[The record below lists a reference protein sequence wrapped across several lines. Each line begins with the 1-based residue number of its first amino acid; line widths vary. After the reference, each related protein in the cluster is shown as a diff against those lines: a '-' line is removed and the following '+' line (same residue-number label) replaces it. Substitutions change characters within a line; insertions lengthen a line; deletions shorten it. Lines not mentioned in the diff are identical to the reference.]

1 MLNHFFHPVETYL
14 TKIESSF
21 TQQLLV
27 HGKKFPDTKNVDV
40 AIIGID
46 DNANLIREQLYQYS
60 NKFEDLKLADFG
72 NLKFNGKNNHL
83 QAGLKE
89 CLIALNELNIK
100 PIIIGAKHHLN
111 KAISESL
118 NFNQI
123 DYTLVSPNISTDKT
137 STLNHL
143 IKNKKLFHASLIANQ
158 SFLVENDT
166 LNELNGEFI
175 EYIRLGELRSNIS
188 LCEPLLRQSDVFE
201 FNTSAIKYSE
211 FQASIN
217 QLPNGLTNQEACA
230 ICRYA
235 GISNSISTF
244 NLSGFDLS
252 NSHITNAKQLAQ
264 MIWYVL
270 DGIDNRFNDNPK
282 LKHPNFT
289 VYKCHT
295 QMDQDIVF
303 IKSLQTERWWMQL
316 PSQNKKTAAK
326 FIGCNE
332 SDFLSAQEGEV
343 PEKWYRAIK
352 N

>member
-1 MLNHFFHPVETYL
+1 MLNLFFHPVNSSL
-14 TKIESSF
+14 TKLENSF
-21 TQQLLV
+21 TKQLLI

-40 AIIGID
+40 ALIGID
-46 DNANLIREQLYQYS
+46 ENANLVREQLYQYS
-60 NKFEDLKLADFG
+60 NKFHDLKIADFG
-72 NLKFNGKNNHL
+72 NFKFNGKNNHL

-89 CLIALNELNIK
+89 CLIELNELNIK
-100 PIIIGAKHHLN
+100 PIIIGAKHNIN
-111 KAISESL
+111 KAISESI
-118 NFNQI
+118 NFSQV
-123 DYTLVSPNISTDKT
+123 DYTLVSPDISSEKN
-137 STLNHL
+137 SLLNHF
-143 IKNKKLFHASLIANQ
+143 IKNKKLFHASLLATQ
-158 SFLVENDT
+158 SFLIENDT
-166 LNELNGEFI
+166 LNELNEEFI
-175 EYIRLGELRSNIS
+175 EYARLGELRSNINM
-188 LCEPLLRQSDVFE
+188 CEPLLRQSDVFE

-211 FQASIN
+211 FQASLN

-244 NLSGFDLS
+244 YFSGFDLT
-252 NSHITNAKQLAQ
+252 NNHITNAKQLAQ

-303 IKSLQTERWWMQL
+303 IKSLQTERWWMQM
-316 PSQNKKTAAK
+316 PNQNKKTAPK
-326 FIGCNE
+326 FIGCLE

-343 PEKWYRAIK
+343 PEKWYRAMK

>member
-1 MLNHFFHPVETYL
+1 MINLFFHPIDPHL
-14 TKIESSF
+14 TSFDSSF
-21 TQQLLV
+21 AKQIKAHT
-27 HGKKFPDTKNVDV
+27 KKFPDTKNIDV

-46 DNANLIREQLYQYS
+46 KDADSIREQLYQYS
-60 NKFEDLKLADFG
+60 NKFDDLSIADFG
-72 NLKFNGKNNHL
+72 NIKYNGKNNHL

-100 PIIIGAKHHLN
+100 PLIIGGKHN
-111 KAISESL
+111 ISKAITESL
-118 NFNQI
+118 NFHEL
-123 DYTLVSPNISTDKT
+123 DYSLVSPDISMDKN
-137 STLNHL
+137 SILNLL

-158 SFLVENDT
+158 SFLVENDSMND
-166 LNELNGEFI
+166 LNEEFV
-175 EYIRLGELRSNIS
+175 EYLRLGELRSNIS
-188 LCEPLLRQSDVFE
+188 VSEPLLRQSDVFE
-201 FNTSAIKYSE
+201 FNASAIKYNE
-211 FQASIN
+211 FQAGIN

-230 ICRYA
+230 LCRYA
-235 GISNSISTF
+235 GISNSNSLYYFSGF
-244 NLSGFDLS
+244 NLSKQ
-252 NSHITNAKQLAQ
+252 HPTNAKQLAQ
-264 MIWYVL
+264 MIWYTL
-270 DGIDNRFNDNPK
+270 EGIDNRFNDHPK

-316 PSQNKKTAAK
+316 PSINKKIAPK